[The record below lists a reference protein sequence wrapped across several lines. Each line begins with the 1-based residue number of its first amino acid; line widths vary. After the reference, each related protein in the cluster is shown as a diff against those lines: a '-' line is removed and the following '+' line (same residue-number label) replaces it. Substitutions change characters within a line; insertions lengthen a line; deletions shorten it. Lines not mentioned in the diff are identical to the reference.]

1 MNDMF
6 YTTDGERNDLAASIN
21 FNPPT
26 GYIGDKLLPV
36 VPMAEKSGTLY
47 YAGLPVDQTADTSR
61 SVGTAPTSTQL
72 ATSTTTFLCAEL
84 SRRAKISPDEAKSFG
99 GIDKADEIGAKAA
112 VRSVLNAKEAAQ
124 AAATLGVTA
133 SATFDP
139 AKFFEISQT
148 ALTTIKRYSGKTVLY
163 GAAVSIKKAVQGILA
178 DKTFGPVLARTISG
192 TSNAVAAA
200 GLNEQAWYNALALL
214 MGIDMVLPGDDTIWA
229 ANTLAG
235 KIGIAK
241 VDEGVSPLS
250 HKWEPI
256 LGKTFQF
263 LPDGTSP
270 FVLRSVA
277 DTVNVNNLYDCYIWQ
292 NVVILNSGANYVFEG
307 I

>member
-6 YTTDGERNDLAASIN
+6 YTTDGERTDLAASIG
-21 FNPPT
+21 FNPPI
-26 GYIGDKLLPV
+26 GYIGNRLLPV

-47 YAGLPVDQTADTSR
+47 YAGLPADQAADTAR
-61 SVGTAPTSTQL
+61 SVGTAPASSQL
-72 ATSTTTFLCAEL
+72 ATSDTTFLCAEL

-112 VRSVLNAKEAAQ
+112 VRSVLNAKEALQ
-124 AAATLGVTA
+124 AAATLGVAA

-139 AKFFEISQT
+139 AKFFEIAQG
-148 ALTTIKRYSGKTVLY
+148 ALTSVKRYSGKTVLY
-163 GAAVSIKKAVQGILA
+163 GASVSIKKAVQGLLA
-178 DKTFGPVLARTISG
+178 DKTFGPVMARTISG
-192 TSNAVAAA
+192 TSNVVAAA
-200 GLNEQAWYNALALL
+200 GLNEQAWYQALALL
-214 MGIDMVLPGDDTIWA
+214 MGVDEVLPGDDTIWA
-229 ANTLAG
+229 AGALAG
-235 KIGIAK
+235 KIGLAK
-241 VDEGVSPLS
+241 VDEGANPLS
-250 HKWEPI
+250 YKWEPI

-263 LPDGTSP
+263 LPDGASP

-292 NVVILNSGANYVFEG
+292 NVKILNPGANYVFDG